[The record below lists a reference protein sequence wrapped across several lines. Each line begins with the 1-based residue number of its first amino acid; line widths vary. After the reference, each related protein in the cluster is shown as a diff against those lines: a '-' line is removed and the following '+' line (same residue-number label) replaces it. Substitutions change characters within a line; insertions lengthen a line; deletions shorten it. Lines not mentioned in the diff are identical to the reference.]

1 MLNKDSG
8 DPTPLYYKLQMH
20 IQREIESGHLRPGD
34 MISPEKE
41 LAGVHNVSPG
51 TVKKALLNLVNG
63 GFLYRVRGKGTFIA
77 GTSIKRE
84 SMRYYRYLK
93 DFRSKEASL
102 RIKFLDL
109 KKINAVD
116 TINRNLKIGQK
127 DDLFEIKRV
136 FISSDKKPIIYT
148 VSYLPQDR
156 FKEFETISPRNFE
169 RVPLFLLLENKFGLP
184 TISNKELLSAV
195 SAEKDIAGILKIPE
209 GSPVLSIE
217 MIAFTYKKRPY
228 EYRISYCLTGSRNI
242 CREF

>member
-1 MLNKDSG
+1 MLNRDSG

-93 DFRSKEASL
+93 NFKSKEASL

-116 TINRNLKIGQK
+116 PINQNLKIGHK
-127 DDLFEIKRV
+127 ESLFEIKRL
-136 FISSDKKPIIYT
+136 FISSDKKPLIYT

-184 TISNKELLSAV
+184 TISSKELLSAV
-195 SAEKDIAGILKIPE
+195 SAEKDIADILKIAE

-217 MIAFTYKKRPY
+217 MIVFTYKKRPY
-228 EYRISYCLTGSRNI
+228 EYRTSYCLTRSRSI